1 MYTHTYSRHK
11 LRRVL
16 SNHHIIYIY
25 HIIVIYSAHAR
36 GGIDGCVRALGGC
49 GHQSS
54 TSSFRLNLKT
64 IVLQE
69 WI

>member
-1 MYTHTYSRHK
+1 MYTHTFSRHK

-16 SNHHIIYIY
+16 SN

-36 GGIDGCVRALGGC
+36 GGSDGCVRVLGRC

-54 TSSFRLNLKT
+54 TSSFRPNLKT